1 MAKADHKARDRA
13 AFMGPRLRRLRR
25 EMGLTQAVMADDLG
39 VSPSYIAL
47 MERNQRPMTAE
58 LLLNLAK
65 VYQLDVATLASDRSD
80 EFSARLSGVAR
91 DPMFADLEL
100 SPMDV
105 EDVSRSYPAMA
116 EALIRLYTAYHDG
129 QLALADKAGPGGDGK
144 SAAPDPV
151 AEARRFLSA
160 RRNSFPAL
168 DDQAE
173 RIANMI
179 GGAEGFA
186 AYFKDR
192 HKLGVRRLPP
202 DVMAG
207 SVRRLDRH
215 RGEVV
220 LDETL
225 DRASQ
230 NFQLALQAAYLDMRE
245 AIDAALADGGF
256 TSENSERLARRAL
269 ANYAAGALMMP
280 YRAFVKAAEARK
292 YDVEA
297 LSRQFG
303 ASFEQV
309 AHRLTTLQK
318 PGQEGVPFF
327 FIRVDAAGNVSKR
340 LDGAGFPFARHGG
353 SCPLWSLHSAFKHP
367 REIITEWVELPDGEK
382 FFSIARTVTAGG
394 GAYGAPRIER
404 AIALGCAAKHAH
416 RLIYAQ
422 GRDLKTEKPAPIG
435 VTCRLCHRIECTA
448 RAEPPIGRQVLPDD
462 YRRTIAPFGFSD
474 R

>member
-1 MAKADHKARDRA
+1 VAKDKVSTRDRA

-25 EMGLTQAVMADDLG
+25 EMGLTQAVMAEDLG

-47 MERNQRPMTAE
+47 MERNQRPMTADM
-58 LLLNLAK
+58 LLKLAQA
-65 VYQLDVATLASDRSD
+65 YQLDVASLAGERGE
-80 EFSARLSGVAR
+80 EFAARLSGVMR
-91 DPMFADLEL
+91 DPLFADLEL
-100 SPMDV
+100 SAMDV

-116 EALIRLYTAYHDG
+116 EAVIRLYTAYRDG
-129 QLALADKAGPGGDGK
+129 QMALADRGGEGK
-144 SAAPDPV
+144 EAPDPV

-160 RRNSFPAL
+160 RRNSFPSL
-168 DDQAE
+168 DDHAE
-173 RIANMI
+173 RIASEI
-179 GGAEGFA
+179 GGADNFT
-186 AYFKDR
+186 AYFKER
-192 HKLGVRRLPP
+192 HKLGVRRFPP
-202 DVMAG
+202 DVMMGA
-207 SVRRLDRH
+207 VRRLDRH
-215 RGEVV
+215 RSEIV

-230 NFQLALQAAYLDMRE
+230 NFQLALQIAYLDMRE
-245 AIDAALADGGF
+245 TIDAALSEGGF

-280 YRAFVKAAEARK
+280 YRAFVKAAEQRK

-318 PGQEGVPFF
+318 AGQEGVPFF

-353 SCPLWSLHSAFKHP
+353 SCPLWSLHQAFRTP
-367 REIITEWVELPDGEK
+367 REILTEWVELPDGEK
-382 FFSIARTVTAGG
+382 FFTIVRTVTAGG
-394 GAYGAPRIER
+394 GAYGAARVER

-416 RLIYAQ
+416 RLIYTQ
-422 GRDLKTEKPAPIG
+422 GQDLKAVNPTPIG
-435 VTCRLCHRIECTA
+435 VACKLCHRIECAA
-448 RAEPPIGRQVLPDD
+448 RAEPPIGRNVLPDD
-462 YRRTIAPFGFSD
+462 YRRTVAPFGFSD

>member
-1 MAKADHKARDRA
+1 MPKDRA
-13 AFMGPRLRRLRR
+13 AFMGPRLRRIRR
-25 EMGLTQAVMADDLG
+25 EMGLTQAAMAEDLG
-39 VSPSYIAL
+39 VSSSYIAL

-58 LLLNLAK
+58 MLLNLAK

-91 DPMFADLEL
+91 DPLFADLEL

-116 EALIRLYTAYHDG
+116 EAVLRLYTAYHDG
-129 QLALADKAGPGGDGK
+129 QLALADKAGIGSDK
-144 SAAPDPV
+144 NAAPDPV
-151 AEARRFLSA
+151 VEARRFLSA
-160 RRNSFPAL
+160 RRNSFPLL

-173 RIANMI
+173 RIATEI
-179 GGAEGFA
+179 GGADGFVS
-186 AYFKDR
+186 YFKEK
-192 HKLGVRRLPP
+192 HKLRVRRLPP
-202 DVMAG
+202 DVMMGA
-207 SVRRLDRH
+207 VRRLDRH
-215 RGEVV
+215 RNEIA
-220 LDETL
+220 LDDTL
-225 DRASQ
+225 DGASRA
-230 NFQLALQAAYLDMRE
+230 FQLALQIAYLDMRE
-245 AIDAALADGGF
+245 TIDAALADGGF

-280 YRAFVKAAEARK
+280 YRSFVKAAESRK
-292 YDVEA
+292 YDLEA

-353 SCPLWSLHSAFKHP
+353 SCPLWSLHHAFRRP

-382 FFSIARTVTAGG
+382 FFSIVRTVTAGG
-394 GAYGAPRIER
+394 GAYGMPRIER
-404 AIALGCAAKHAH
+404 AVALGCEAKHAH
-416 RLIYAQ
+416 RLVYAQ
-422 GRDLKTEKPAPIG
+422 DRDQAAETPAPIG
-435 VTCRLCHRIECTA
+435 VACRLCHRIECTA